1 MWHCCFLRVYLN
13 KHYQSCI
20 AGKYCILLV
29 SLLLLLLLSL
39 LCIICAV
46 VFIVVVVECL
56 HSAGLAF
63 NVLSSGLAFN
73 VLSSGLAFNVLSSG
87 LAFNVL
93 LLLHFSGLVVQC
105 SGLVV
110 QCAVIANS
118 YRPTDRHPKW
128 VIELLSQL
136 KKASKLVF
144 CAGEGSTQSHVKPV
158 WFNLGEVR

>member
-1 MWHCCFLRVYLN
+1 MSHR
-13 KHYQSCI
+13 YQICHKTSMSNH
-20 AGKYCILLV
+20 ALAAKYCILLV
-29 SLLLLLLLSL
+29 SLLLLSLLSL

-73 VLSSGLAFNVLSSG
+73 VLSSGLAFNVL
-87 LAFNVL
+87 
-93 LLLHFSGLVVQC
+93 LLLHF

-118 YRPTDRHPKW
+118 DPSDRPTR
-128 VIELLSQL
+128 IERESRLAFRLRE
-136 KKASKLVF
+136 K
-144 CAGEGSTQSHVKPV
+144 
-158 WFNLGEVR
+158 